1 MLLPGFRNFSL
12 ISTQVCLLLWKPKT
26 LFKFSCLKSSESAVL
41 ILGVNDSNA
50 ICTTMKEHFDHI
62 TYLDYNYRFGLFV
75 GLLSGLTTILTFYS
89 RENIKGGYFDNIF
102 FDFQFYRLWVFHQ
115 LSKMIWIR
123 SLNTWSDKLQHFWN
137 NKRVIQKN
145 DSIFAPSETL
155 LW

>member
-1 MLLPGFRNFSL
+1 MLLPGFRNFSV
-12 ISTQVCLLLWKPKT
+12 ISTQVCLLLLKPKT

-41 ILGVNDSNA
+41 ILGVNDANA

-102 FDFQFYRLWVFHQ
+102 FDFQFYRL
-115 LSKMIWIR
+115 
-123 SLNTWSDKLQHFWN
+123 
-137 NKRVIQKN
+137 
-145 DSIFAPSETL
+145 
-155 LW
+155 